1 MNEND
6 TATSLET
13 ARAALNRALPDE
25 IRDIKI
31 VKRPDGILHIE
42 VALREHR
49 QDEHQWA
56 RFAETMHEESPLRGE
71 SEEINARGQ
80 AFRAGFSFK
89 QDK

>member
-6 TATSLET
+6 TATSLKT

-56 RFAETMHEESPLRGE
+56 RFAEAMHEESPLRGE